1 MIVRPITDQPIY
13 LEGER
18 LLKLQEEEEVVVF
31 ASLHPEEDLQALYY
45 PASTMKVALDAIIA
59 ENNRQQS
66 KNFEL
71 SKAIYVLQGLGV
83 KVVC

>member
-1 MIVRPITDQPIY
+1 MIVRPVNDQPIY
-13 LEGER
+13 LEGHRIER
-18 LLKLQEEEEVVVF
+18 LQEEEEVVTF
-31 ASLHPEEDLQALYY
+31 ACLHAEPTLEALYY

-59 ENNRQQS
+59 ENQRQQS